1 MRKLALAL
9 LIGSLAACAT
19 KPLPY
24 GNFVQDAPATFNDKL
39 AADALSQLVATF
51 PPASTRLNLEHPT
64 PDLFGASL
72 VEALRAKGYAVMEFQ
87 PKPSAML
94 ASEANVNESTF
105 ASSATAKPA
114 PAKKE
119 AGLSFHYVID
129 GPFDGALYRITL
141 TVGSKALT
149 RAYIV
154 DSNNV
159 TPAGAWARKE

>member
-24 GNFVQDAPATFNDKL
+24 GNFVHDAPATFNEKL
-39 AADALSQLVATF
+39 AADALGQLVANF

-64 PDLFGASL
+64 ADPFGAAL
-72 VEALRAKGYAVMEFQ
+72 VEALRAKGYAVLEFQ
-87 PKPSAML
+87 PKPVAKSA
-94 ASEANVNESTF
+94 SQANVEESTF
-105 ASSATAKPA
+105 ANSATAKAA

-119 AGLSFHYVID
+119 AGQKFHYVID
-129 GPFDGALYRITL
+129 GPFDGDLYRITL

-154 DSNNV
+154 DNKTV